1 MVPMK
6 VLAAAIGQ
14 VLGLPLHP
22 THASISG
29 GAWTPALWF
38 LASEQGAWYDPS
50 DMSTLF
56 QDAAGTTP
64 VTAVEQPVGLV
75 LDKRLGLVRG
85 PEIIPTDAT
94 WIKIVA
100 TATVTQLAYNSF
112 RVQAPNTGYA
122 RCAIPIPFVVGDFYE
137 IDFTV
142 TSASGLGVRL
152 DSLTGVD
159 YLANGR
165 RKNIARASGA
175 AGTSFI
181 SFYAHTNTDSTVVI
195 HSFRKLPG
203 NHASQPTAASR
214 TVLSARKNLLLQTE
228 SLGTAPWSIGNATIT
243 TGQAANAV
251 GQMTLCKVMAT
262 ATAATIVSQQP
273 SAVGSSA
280 GNTVRFLARKGSGA
294 TDCNSFGLYNNST
307 TTLLSLF
314 TVNYD
319 TGTVTHS
326 YGSGATMTDL
336 GGGLWEVIYTCT
348 TGIATGNSLTIY
360 GGFTG
365 NTETAGEF
373 AYVGEFQLEHGS
385 TATTYQRVTTATD
398 YDTVGFPHYLKFD
411 GVDDFL
417 VTGNIDFTA
426 THEMTVV
433 AGVQSPKT
441 SQGMLLELGSSYD
454 STFPSF
460 VNFVPNTADGK
471 IFAAYHDAAGY
482 GSYSTAAGVAINA
495 NVIAY
500 SFDTAAT
507 TVSGKYPRFHLN
519 GVNGMPSDASS
530 IAAGAVFINAPL
542 YIGRRAGTST
552 PFLGKLYQLVVR
564 GALTADLTPG
574 ESFTAEKTGV
584 TLP

>member
-14 VLGLPLHP
+14 VLGSPLHP

-75 LDKRLGLVRG
+75 MDKRLGLV
-85 PEIIPTDAT
+85 E
-94 WIKIVA
+94 
-100 TATVTQLAYNSF
+100 
-112 RVQAPNTGYA
+112 QA
-122 RCAIPIPFVVGDFYE
+122 
-137 IDFTV
+137 
-142 TSASGLGVRL
+142 
-152 DSLTGVD
+152 DSVLHPLTG
-159 YLANGR
+159 A
-165 RKNIARASGA
+165 ASGA
-175 AGTSFI
+175 WSHSVDTLLRNGSSFGQIMVTTGAVLDATKKYWLQFTVAGFSGDSFTMHVGGSNIGAI
-181 SFYAHTNTDSTVVI
+181 SANGSYRFLVSGVGGTALTIIPWGGSAGQATISAI
-195 HSFRKLPG
+195 SIKELPG
-203 NHASQPTAASR
+203 NHASQVTGASR
-214 TVLSARKNLLLQTE
+214 PVLSARKNLLSATDAAIYNIVRADTSQEVVTNPFGAGTITKMVVNTNGYAYSTFDGVSTRNRTVSCHFKAGTCIVIGVATDGE
-228 SLGTAPWSIGNATIT
+228 SGGDVANFDLSSGTILSVGSNNSSATIE
-243 TGQAANAV
+243 AV
-251 GQMTLCKVMAT
+251 GDGFYRCSVTRKDIAATNVYFGPMGGISGQDFYMFGAQIEDSPT
-262 ATAATIVSQQP
+262 ATA
-273 SAVGSSA
+273 
-280 GNTVRFLARKGSGA
+280 
-294 TDCNSFGLYNNST
+294 
-307 TTLLSLF
+307 
-314 TVNYD
+314 
-319 TGTVTHS
+319 
-326 YGSGATMTDL
+326 
-336 GGGLWEVIYTCT
+336 
-348 TGIATGNSLTIY
+348 
-360 GGFTG
+360 
-365 NTETAGEF
+365 
-373 AYVGEFQLEHGS
+373 
-385 TATTYQRVTTATD
+385 YQRVNTD
-398 YDTVGFPHYLKFD
+398 TNYDTVGFPHFIRFD

-519 GVNGMPSDASS
+519 GVNGMPSDGASE
-530 IAAGAVFINAPL
+530 AAGAVFINAPL
-542 YIGRRAGTST
+542 YIGRRGGTST

-564 GALTADLTPG
+564 GAATADFAPG
-574 ESFTAEKTGV
+574 ESFTADKAGV
-584 TLP
+584 TL